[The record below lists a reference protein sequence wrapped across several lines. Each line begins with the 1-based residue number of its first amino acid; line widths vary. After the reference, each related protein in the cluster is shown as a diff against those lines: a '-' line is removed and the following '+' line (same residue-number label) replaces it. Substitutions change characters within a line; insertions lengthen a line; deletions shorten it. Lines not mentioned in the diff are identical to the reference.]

1 MIARQITYFGQQ
13 AVVVCDAKC
22 GKAWGFRNRP
32 RLDLSDDP
40 DPSEQASAF
49 RPGWVPRGGSCAS
62 AGHTL
67 EQSGPKRCA
76 NTGSDPNH
84 SNRANGHRG

>member
-1 MIARQITYFGQQ
+1 MPLASSSAFHDQP
-13 AVVVCDAKC
+13 AVHPHEPGIHLTV
-22 GKAWGFRNRP
+22 
-32 RLDLSDDP
+32 SM
-40 DPSEQASAF
+40 QASAF